1 MRIQYCSDLH
11 LEMNPAVEYT
21 TLLTPVAPVLALL
34 GDIGDPESPE
44 LGKFLEWCT
53 RIWKQVLYVPG
64 NHEFWRL
71 KPGSKKTIP
80 STLAILRSYEKLY
93 PNLMIMWRGKVYS
106 EDGIIVLGTPLWSRP
121 AEGVIPHEQERAWV
135 DNDRT
140 FDAQTLSTLHQEDLN
155 WIKQELNAARGTM
168 VVMLTHY
175 APSLLLINRNWI
187 ERPESTLYASDLD
200 ILIRPPIVAW
210 RVGIFISQLNGSKD
224 GNRLQEKQ
232 ALFYSLQIHA
242 AIRGMYLD
250 IVQMQFYELIL
261 ARLAEGWA
269 NLFLKRRIKAL
280 NRLFK
285 VSRWKK
291 GNITPL
297 FNMTMCLLPIH
308 SLSCD

>member
-11 LEMNPAVEYT
+11 LEMNPVVEYT

-44 LGKFLEWCT
+44 LQKFIEWCT
-53 RIWKQVLYVPG
+53 RMWKQVLYVPG

-80 STLAILRSYEKLY
+80 SALAILRSYEKLY
-93 PNLMIMWRGKVYS
+93 PNLMILWRGKVYS

-121 AEGVIPHEQERAWV
+121 AEGVIPHEHERAWV

-155 WIKQELNAARGTM
+155 WIKKEINAAKGTM

-210 RVGIFISQLNGSKD
+210 ACGHIHQSIEWLKGWESATGETGVVLLTTNPRGYPRDASGYRTDAVLRIDPSAATRGLGES
-224 GNRLQEKQ
+224 
-232 ALFYSLQIHA
+232 LFETPYKSLESPFQ
-242 AIRGMYLD
+242 
-250 IVQMQFYELIL
+250 
-261 ARLAEGWA
+261 
-269 NLFLKRRIKAL
+269 
-280 NRLFK
+280 
-285 VSRWKK
+285 S
-291 GNITPL
+291 
-297 FNMTMCLLPIH
+297 
-308 SLSCD
+308 

>member
-1 MRIQYCSDLH
+1 
-11 LEMNPAVEYT
+11 MNPFVEYT

-34 GDIGDPESPE
+34 GDIGDPESEE

-53 RIWKQVLYVPG
+53 RTWKQVLYVPG

-71 KPGSKKTIP
+71 KPGSRKTIP
-80 STLAILRSYEKLY
+80 SALGILRGYEKLY

-121 AEGVIPHEQERAWV
+121 AEGVIPHEHERAWV

-155 WIKQELNAARGTM
+155 WIKQELKVARGTM

-210 RVGIFISQLNGSKD
+210 ACGHIHQSIEWLKGWESATGETGVVLLTTNPRGYANDSSGYRTDAVLRIDPTARAAGES
-224 GNRLQEKQ
+224 
-232 ALFYSLQIHA
+232 LFETPYK
-242 AIRGMYLD
+242 
-250 IVQMQFYELIL
+250 IL
-261 ARLAEGWA
+261 EST
-269 NLFLKRRIKAL
+269 FQ
-280 NRLFK
+280 
-285 VSRWKK
+285 S
-291 GNITPL
+291 
-297 FNMTMCLLPIH
+297 
-308 SLSCD
+308 

>member
-11 LEMNPAVEYT
+11 LEMNPVVEYN

-44 LGKFLEWCT
+44 LQKFLEWCT
-53 RIWKQVLYVPG
+53 RMWKQVLYVPG

-80 STLAILRSYEKLY
+80 SALAILRSYEKLY
-93 PNLMIMWRGKVYS
+93 PNLMILWRGKVYS

-121 AEGVIPHEQERAWV
+121 AEGVIPHEHERAWV

-155 WIKQELNAARGTM
+155 WIKKEINAARGTM

-210 RVGIFISQLNGSKD
+210 ACGHIHQSIEWLKGWESATGETGVVLLITNPRGYPRDESGFRTDAVLRIDPSAARRGLGES
-224 GNRLQEKQ
+224 
-232 ALFYSLQIHA
+232 LFETPYKSLESPFQ
-242 AIRGMYLD
+242 
-250 IVQMQFYELIL
+250 
-261 ARLAEGWA
+261 
-269 NLFLKRRIKAL
+269 
-280 NRLFK
+280 
-285 VSRWKK
+285 S
-291 GNITPL
+291 
-297 FNMTMCLLPIH
+297 
-308 SLSCD
+308 